1 MSWSPDAAEA
11 GPRQPLLCKTNGIL
25 SGPPGAQPGARY
37 AIGEVVLVSN
47 LHNGSTD
54 SRMVKKMQK
63 QKDAVVAQGIGV
75 A

>member
-1 MSWSPDAAEA
+1 M
-11 GPRQPLLCKTNGIL
+11 
-25 SGPPGAQPGARY
+25 
-37 AIGEVVLVSN
+37 LVSN